1 MRMRSEAVSLTPN
14 KKFQNTAAPRPK
26 VWNGSEWVAA

>member
-1 MRMRSEAVSLTPN
+1 MRIRSSLSNT
-14 KKFQNTAAPRPK
+14 KQKFQNTAAPRPK